1 MTDTPPKRPKGPEG
15 EGEMTANLLPRI
27 FTIDIGDTP
36 TPTFEVQNLREAQ
49 KLCHEQWLKDDLVE
63 AKSGGVPL
71 WDGKTK
77 LRARMALPDESA
89 VFAEAKKS
97 LQKSDGLMMVYLVEL
112 DGEEP
117 PSDPGVFPPART

>member
-71 WDGKTK
+71 WVGRPSCGHGWRCPTRAPFLPK
-77 LRARMALPDESA
+77 L
-89 VFAEAKKS
+89 KK
-97 LQKSDGLMMVYLVEL
+97 
-112 DGEEP
+112 
-117 PSDPGVFPPART
+117 PSKV

>member
-1 MTDTPPKRPKGPEG
+1 
-15 EGEMTANLLPRI
+15 MTANLLPRI

-71 WDGKTK
+71 SVSTFRIRVEQAQIRDDVLFVVNGRYGIGGRSTGDGQTG
-77 LRARMALPDESA
+77 
-89 VFAEAKKS
+89 
-97 LQKSDGLMMVYLVEL
+97 Q
-112 DGEEP
+112 
-117 PSDPGVFPPART
+117 GVVSRHHASF